1 MRRLLAAAALL
12 VILAGC
18 AETVRCPEGQV
29 FGDDG
34 RCKAIGA
41 RDGGANDGG
50 GANDDGG

>member
-41 RDGGANDGG
+41 RDGGARDGGANDGG
-50 GANDDGG
+50 G